1 MEGAKRGG
9 PTPSCADDRFHQQL
23 SRSRRTAPPP
33 PTFQVRADGHPRGTM
48 TATPPASRAV
58 GGGNG
63 LTVQQQRQQQQQ
75 KQQQQQTT
83 VAPPSPLARHALALY
98 RQCVAAGQWA
108 RVVFEQHPTGESISF
123 FSRPMAAAPAAARET
138 GKPRK
143 QRRPNQKRR
152 DKKALWKRARDQ
164 RQAAASGQQLRGRAD
179 RQRQPAP
186 ASSQQLQQAPVRAAA
201 AARTRQPAA
210 ASSHSPQQQQQT
222 AHRTWAA
229 MPAASAT
236 AIRLVSTVQSS
247 PVISPSLYRASSDS
261 EVFSQL
267 DGAVTSPQSS
277 PDQQPGGVPES
288 PPSPSSEPSP
298 LSSEKAP
305 LPTTPP
311 PPPPLPCSVLC
322 RFCEIIEH
330 SEDFFMCAG
339 CHWES
344 HNEPYLNCPDCEELR
359 LESVHQA
366 SHSSPLFDCPECE
379 CIRSIIR
386 V

>member
-1 MEGAKRGG
+1 MSLSLLSSQPAYHPLMEGAKRGG
-9 PTPSCADDRFHQQL
+9 LTPPCADDRLHQQL
-23 SRSRRTAPPP
+23 TRSRRTAPPP
-33 PTFQVRADGHPRGTM
+33 PTSQVRAEGHPRGTM

-75 KQQQQQTT
+75 KQQQQTT
-83 VAPPSPLARHALALY
+83 VEPPSPLARHALALY

-152 DKKALWKRARDQ
+152 DKKALWKRACDQ
-164 RQAAASGQQLRGRAD
+164 KQAAASGQQLRGRAD
-179 RQRQPAP
+179 KQRQPVP
-186 ASSQQLQQAPVRAAA
+186 ASSQQLQQAPVRAAP

-210 ASSHSPQQQQQT
+210 EGSRSPQQQQQT
-222 AHRTWAA
+222 ARRTWAA
-229 MPAASAT
+229 IPAASAT

-247 PVISPSLYRASSDS
+247 PVIPPVLHLASSDS
-261 EVFSQL
+261 EVFVQL
-267 DGAVTSPQSS
+267 DGAGTSPRSS
-277 PDQQPGGVPES
+277 PDHHQP
-288 PPSPSSEPSP
+288 
-298 LSSEKAP
+298 L
-305 LPTTPP
+305 PP
-311 PPPPLPCSVLC
+311 PPPPLPDRVVC
-322 RFCEIIEH
+322 RVCETTEH
-330 SEDFFMCAG
+330 SENFFMCAG

-344 HNEPYLNCPDCEELR
+344 HNEPYLDCPDCEELR
-359 LESVHQA
+359 MEAIHVA
-366 SHSSPLFDCPECE
+366 SHSSALLDCPECE
-379 CIRSIIR
+379 YIRPIIH